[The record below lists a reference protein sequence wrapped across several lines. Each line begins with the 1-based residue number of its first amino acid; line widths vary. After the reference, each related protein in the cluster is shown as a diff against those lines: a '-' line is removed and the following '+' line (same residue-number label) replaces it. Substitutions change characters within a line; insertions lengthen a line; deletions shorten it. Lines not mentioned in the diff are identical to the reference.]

1 MGHEMN
7 KSKQTASRLRLHDGL
22 VREEETCPTVL
33 LDAHYLDLQQ
43 GNENLRSLVN
53 EAIKGALRRVHE
65 SETLGQALLK
75 VHIGEPKCTTRLRPD
90 FVTGS
95 VEFLRMHGATGVVAG
110 DTTVAYSGPRGHAQ
124 NPVDDVSVYLDL
136 AMAHGWHSDGE
147 AGVPFVVLDRPVSA
161 VEGQFVF
168 ECEEERVELDGVNRF
183 SDFPLA
189 GGFAAADLV
198 VNHAHLTLHG
208 LAGLA
213 GCVKAIAM
221 GCAALPGKLRMHQS
235 LLPHFD
241 SVRCAGCGKCVEHCP
256 EDALELDEG
265 ADSPVVDPDACIGCG
280 ECEAVCASNKAAVS
294 LTGEE
299 ITNWT
304 RGEHTLPQR
313 MVDYAVGLLNGR
325 WDSTIHVLH
334 MYSVTERCDCLDQEQ
349 KPMLERDLGFLIG
362 KNPFA
367 IDLAAARMLD
377 DALGKQGVQTD
388 TKFLEA
394 AEATAAYA
402 HDAYGI
408 LTDTPT
414 ESATI

>member
-1 MGHEMN
+1 MSSLQLPEGL
-7 KSKQTASRLRLHDGL
+7 LR
-22 VREEETCPTVL
+22 REAAYSTHL
-33 LDAHYLDLQQ
+33 LNAHYLDLRK
-43 GNENLRSLVN
+43 GSDNLRFLVN
-53 EAIKGALRRVHE
+53 EAIKGALRRVHDT
-65 SETLGQALLK
+65 ETLGQALIK
-75 VHIGEPKCTTRLRPD
+75 VHIGEPKCMTRLRPD

-95 VEFLRMHGATGVVAG
+95 VEFLRMQGATGVVAG

-124 NPVDDVSVYLDL
+124 NPVDDVSVYLNL
-136 AMAHGWHSDGE
+136 AKAHGWHADGD
-147 AGVPFVVLDRPVSA
+147 ACLPFVVLDRPVSA
-161 VEGQFVF
+161 VNGPFGF
-168 ECEEERVELDGVNRF
+168 EREEERVELDGVNRF
-183 SDFPLA
+183 SDFHLA
-189 GGFAAADLV
+189 GGFAAADFV

-213 GCVKAIAM
+213 GCVKSIAM

-241 SVRCAGCGKCVEHCP
+241 SERCGGCGKCVEHCP

-294 LTGEE
+294 LTGEK

-313 MVDYAVGLLNGR
+313 MVDYAVGLMNGR

-334 MYSVTERCDCLDQEQ
+334 MYTITERCDCLDQQQ

-367 IDLAAARMLD
+367 VDLAAARMLD
-377 DALGKQGVQTD
+377 DALQKQGVKTD

-394 AEATAAYA
+394 AEAAVAYA
-402 HDAYGI
+402 HGAYGI
-408 LTDTPT
+408 LSDTSI
-414 ESATI
+414 ESTTI

>member
-1 MGHEMN
+1 MSSLQLPEGL
-7 KSKQTASRLRLHDGL
+7 LR
-22 VREEETCPTVL
+22 REAAYSTHL
-33 LDAHYLDLQQ
+33 LNAHYLDLRK
-43 GNENLRSLVN
+43 GSDNLRFLVN
-53 EAIKGALRRVHE
+53 EAIKGALRRVHDT
-65 SETLGQALLK
+65 ETLGQALIK
-75 VHIGEPKCTTRLRPD
+75 AHIGEPKCMTRLRPD

-95 VEFLRMHGATGVVAG
+95 VEFLRMQGATGVVAG

-124 NPVDDVSVYLDL
+124 NPVDDVSVYLNL
-136 AMAHGWHSDGE
+136 AKAHGWHADGD
-147 AGVPFVVLDRPVSA
+147 ACLPFVVLDRPVSA
-161 VEGQFVF
+161 VNGPFGF
-168 ECEEERVELDGVNRF
+168 EREEERVELDGVNRF
-183 SDFPLA
+183 SDFHLA
-189 GGFAAADLV
+189 GGFAAADFV

-213 GCVKAIAM
+213 GCVKSIAM

-241 SVRCAGCGKCVEHCP
+241 SERCGGCGKCVEHCP

-294 LTGEE
+294 LTGEK

-313 MVDYAVGLLNGR
+313 MVDYAVGLMNGR

-334 MYSVTERCDCLDQEQ
+334 MYTITERCDCLDQQQ

-367 IDLAAARMLD
+367 VDLAAARMLD
-377 DALGKQGVQTD
+377 DALQKQGVKTD

-394 AEATAAYA
+394 AEAAVAYA
-402 HDAYGI
+402 HGAYGI
-408 LTDTPT
+408 LSDTSI
-414 ESATI
+414 ESTTI